1 MGGRHWLIALCLV
14 AVAGC
19 SDSETPTG
27 PSTSTVDPFVTG
39 TPGEFIGARPPNLTG
54 RWTGQ
59 YQRVA
64 CRATFSASCTR
75 DPFPR
80 PEPITLHVNQD
91 GTKLSGMFE
100 YALDATQPH
109 SFVGYVTATQGIAGT
124 VVLRVGGHVLVRFVA
139 DGSNMMGSFY
149 TESRDAANRLVQTRK
164 YDVVMPLS
172 RGD

>member
-1 MGGRHWLIALCLV
+1 
-14 AVAGC
+14 
-19 SDSETPTG
+19 
-27 PSTSTVDPFVTG
+27 
-39 TPGEFIGARPPNLTG
+39 
-54 RWTGQ
+54 
-59 YQRVA
+59 
-64 CRATFSASCTR
+64 
-75 DPFPR
+75 
-80 PEPITLHVNQD
+80 
-91 GTKLSGMFE
+91 MFE